1 MGYIIDNSY
10 LNREVEQEGVAPLQ
24 KPQSYEEMVLKN
36 ANWGYNVG
44 DKIGKFSRKYDTQI
58 GDISSMN
65 QEDIDS
71 ERARVQTAMDRIGN
85 AAINNL
91 AIAGST
97 AIGSSLGFVYG
108 LFDALSNGEIDRIW
122 NNEVTNAVDEF
133 QKGVQEDFTIYRDK
147 DFQNQSIWKK
157 LGTSV
162 FWADL
167 IQNMG
172 YAEGMLIPGIGTS
185 KLLTSAPKV
194 VQKIGGALAGA
205 LTEAS
210 TEAIQAKNNKIEEE
224 RRSLD
229 MNYNKLY
236 LQASSDEERQMLS
249 NSYIEALNRI
259 NEDSIKA
266 GNFVF
271 GYNTALLTCTNLI
284 EWNNLFSRGNKS
296 ALKNSSKLRKEI
308 AAQKSKDIT
317 FDKTKNQ
324 FNIKGKGLTIAG
336 EVGRKALDVFSEG
349 FEEVAQDIGQ
359 NTAFNNSD
367 YSTFNDMELNPIY
380 IEKADGVL
388 NSFTQALSEAM
399 KDPETAYTFSLGAM
413 TSIVG
418 TPSLKRY
425 NMKNNKS
432 FIAPTIEGGVFNF
445 AREIHSNMKDYD
457 IRSKAVEEANAL
469 LNNEKIDEMYKG
481 LIRSMSLDDAINTAL
496 YNNDSFN
503 YENFKLAKEVSGLI
517 TLYNIGHTEILDDI
531 IDKASTI
538 SDEDLQQLIDDGA
551 FGEKDLKLEDARK
564 IVNKNAEDLKKLYD
578 SFSETL
584 TSIEA
589 SEQGQKLSKEQ
600 KQNFIYGKLQIENWN
615 KRIDSLINDLFDFH
629 SIFGKQIDRE
639 EFRET
644 ILSSQDFLNEFRGM
658 ISIFDKSM
666 SNYLNGKNPDY
677 KAITPEYIAEMTK
690 ALDDVIRMKKAIYDY
705 SKEMNKVWNNPVT
718 SLEESKYELGNKL
731 YGIYKN
737 SIIEQNKEI
746 LDKISKSNT
755 FSDFLQNLFIN
766 TNEETNSEEITDSE
780 TRNFILDSLA
790 QSEDANIRKAV
801 DIIDEALNF
810 IDFVSEEVDSI
821 TGQNIGAIQTL
832 NVIRDTEYSNL
843 KDLKNNIKN
852 LFKNDAALTKGD
864 RKDILDKI
872 EAYEITENSENK
884 KSSGRK
890 SRFLDKGETGK
901 EGENNEG
908 KEGENGDESGE
919 EASPNEIDFDKMSL
933 KELKDYIYEHN
944 LQDDIPDVNADD
956 LSDKDLKRI
965 LIGQI
970 KDYYKLYNGVE
981 NLDEGDTSIFDG
993 LLKNIDKDETSDKDD
1008 SSEKPESKPKTPIER
1023 KVRNEDIAEGDEGIY
1038 LSGTPEE
1045 TNPQNGI
1052 DITIT
1057 QFKDPTEKF
1066 SNMSGDIYGSEE
1078 NDMVILPE
1086 DAYSVGRLSAK
1097 YNIEEGRK
1105 HNKVEESSN
1114 WRRDLV
1120 IDKVNAGL
1128 GTKSATLEDYI
1139 NSGRLAEKKA
1149 IAESQGHKLPIH
1161 FIVRRNVKNA
1171 DAFAVSNTLFAAV
1184 EEEKGYANITAYNN
1198 EGKPHYY
1205 RVLGVVSAPKVDSED
1220 SEGNSVKRV
1229 DPDLKAFKEACRE
1242 VTKDIKTNDDKHH
1255 SYTVAPYTSNLEH
1268 IFSGRLVTKE
1278 NGKNKVQRSLKE
1290 IVKEDEYKDINIA
1303 AKAGNIELT
1312 IGDKLEGRNVDIN
1325 INNPNDRSGTIWLK
1339 VKEGD
1344 GNIYYKNIR
1353 LRRFNSEFYNSLK
1366 EEERNQNEV
1375 LNKIMNLCYVI
1386 ASNHTDLAV
1395 VNKALSKLHAYLY
1408 IPKNKKITVLT
1419 KLGKVSRGK
1428 EELFFTN
1435 SNKESDIKKDAAALF
1450 NLIMKQNYR
1459 FSIGIADLTLKQL
1472 INSDILTTDLIQ
1484 VHNINH
1490 SFLISEMFPQVT
1502 DSGTTVFLPKE
1513 SEFVKTINVHTGKQ
1527 GYIEGK
1533 SSAYARIGEAFYYKN
1548 DDGTY
1553 DRIIEEDN
1561 GVERRERLN
1570 PNKNTD
1576 KRTIAII
1583 EAYFTIK
1590 NGNAKDTGK
1599 YLDGNYKHRIYSFQ
1613 NGSDIIYLTISPE
1626 TSTNNILT
1634 IREVS
1639 AKELTELNN
1648 EIRKRGTEKEKGKE
1662 SKKKKVS
1669 SKKKREDAAERIK
1682 EALLGKDTETS
1693 EEEKK
1698 ETETKDAKPKATE
1711 VPSTPPV
1718 SSTPKQS
1725 RGRKISTRKPTNK
1738 EEESSKEDTGSSPL
1752 VSKYRKALSNAVRS
1766 NKAFIKAVR
1775 EGKIDGYSGTENIGE
1790 IVDKMLQDKK
1800 MLDILGDMEAN
1811 EVTEDSINQ
1820 YYGTKKKCGR

>member
-65 QEDIDS
+65 QEDVDS

-133 QKGVQEDFTIYRDK
+133 QKGVQEDFTIYRNK

-172 YAEGMLIPGIGTS
+172 YSEGMLIPGIGTS
-185 KLLTSAPKV
+185 KLLTSAPKI

-308 AAQKSKDIT
+308 AAQKSKGIT
-317 FDKTKNQ
+317 FDTNKNQ
-324 FNIKGKGLTIAG
+324 FNIEGKGLTIAG

-349 FEEVAQDIGQ
+349 FEEVSQDIGQ

-380 IEKADGVL
+380 VEKADGVL

-418 TPSLKRY
+418 TPSLRRY
-425 NMKNNKS
+425 NTKNNKS

-445 AREIHSNMKDYD
+445 AREIHSNMKDYN

-531 IDKASTI
+531 IDKASTM
-538 SDEDLQQLIDDGA
+538 SDEDLQQLIDEGA
-551 FGEKDLKLEDARK
+551 FGEKNLKLEDARE
-564 IVNKNAEDLKKLYD
+564 IVNKNAEDLKKLYN

-584 TSIEA
+584 TSMEA
-589 SEQGQKLSKEQ
+589 SKQGQKLSKEQ

-615 KRIDSLINDLFDFH
+615 KRIDGLIDDLFDFH

-639 EFRET
+639 EFRKT
-644 ILSSQDFLNEFRGM
+644 ILSSQDFLNEFRSM
-658 ISIFDKSM
+658 ISKFDKSM

-677 KAITPEYIAEMTK
+677 KAITPEYIDEMTK
-690 ALDDVIRMKKAIYDY
+690 ALDDVIRIKKSIYDY
-705 SKEMNKVWNNPVT
+705 SKDMNNVWNNPVT
-718 SLEESKYELGNKL
+718 ALEESKYELGNKL
-731 YGIYKN
+731 YEIYKN
-737 SIIEQNKEI
+737 NIIEQNKKI
-746 LDKISKSNT
+746 LDKISNPETT
-755 FSDFLQNLFIN
+755 FSEFLQNIFIN
-766 TNEETNSEEITDSE
+766 TNEETNSVEVTDSE

-790 QSEDANIRKAV
+790 QSEDANITKAV
-801 DIIDEALNF
+801 KIIDEALNF
-810 IDFVSEEVDSI
+810 IDFVSEEVDNI

-832 NVIRDTEYSNL
+832 NVIRNTEYSNL
-843 KDLKNNIKN
+843 NDLKKNIIN
-852 LFKNDAALTKGD
+852 LFKNNAALTKKD
-864 RKDILDKI
+864 RKDILNKI

-884 KSSGRK
+884 KSSGRE
-890 SRFLDKGETGK
+890 SRFLDKGETGEK
-901 EGENNEG
+901 KENNEG
-908 KEGENGDESGE
+908 DEGENGDESGE
-919 EASPNEIDFDKMSL
+919 EVNPSQIAFDKMSL

-956 LSDKDLKRI
+956 LPDNELRRV
-965 LIGQI
+965 LIGSI
-970 KDYYKLYNGVE
+970 KDYYELNNGE
-981 NLDEGDTSIFDG
+981 ESSDEGDTSIFDG
-993 LLKNIDKDETSDKDD
+993 LLKNIGKDEDAGEDE
-1008 SSEKPESKPKTPIER
+1008 SSEKPESKPKTPRER
-1023 KVRNEDIAEGDEGIY
+1023 RVRNEDIAEGDEGIY

-1078 NDMVILPE
+1078 NDMVVLPE
-1086 DAYSVGRLSAK
+1086 DAYSVGRLSPK
-1097 YNIEEGRK
+1097 YDIEEGRK
-1105 HNKVEESSN
+1105 HNKVELSSN

-1128 GTKSATLEDYI
+1128 GTKTATLEDYI

-1161 FIVRRNVKNA
+1161 FIVRRNVENA

-1184 EEEKGYANITAYNN
+1184 EEEKEYANITAYNN

-1205 RVLGVVSAPKVDSED
+1205 RVLGVVSAPKIDTED
-1220 SEGNSVKRV
+1220 SKGDAVKRA

-1242 VTKDIKTNDDKHH
+1242 ATKDIKTNDDKHH

-1278 NGKNKVQRSLKE
+1278 NGGDKVQRSLKE
-1290 IVKEDEYKDINIA
+1290 IVKEEEYKDINIA
-1303 AKAGNIELT
+1303 AKAGDIELT

-1353 LRRFNSEFYNSLK
+1353 LRRFNPEFYNSLK

-1395 VNKALSKLHAYLY
+1395 INKALSKLHAYLY

-1513 SEFVKTINVHTGKQ
+1513 SEFVKTIDVHTGKQ

-1533 SSAYARIGEAFYYKN
+1533 SSSYARIGEASYYKN

-1590 NGNAKDTGK
+1590 NGNAKNNDTGK

-1613 NGSDIIYLTISPE
+1613 NGSDTIYLTISPE

-1648 EIRKRGTEKEKGKE
+1648 EIRKKAKEKNEGKIETSKNRRKRAETKVSENLEEALKGKTKEKKEEIKKPKSKE
-1662 SKKKKVS
+1662 SKEISKEETPKESVSTTNTTKKTNRLVTRKKIEKDSSNIS
-1669 SKKKREDAAERIK
+1669 SKYKST
-1682 EALLGKDTETS
+1682 L
-1693 EEEKK
+1693 
-1698 ETETKDAKPKATE
+1698 TKAI
-1711 VPSTPPV
+1711 
-1718 SSTPKQS
+1718 QS
-1725 RGRKISTRKPTNK
+1725 NK
-1738 EEESSKEDTGSSPL
+1738 E
-1752 VSKYRKALSNAVRS
+1752 
-1766 NKAFIKAVR
+1766 FIKAVR
-1775 EGKIDGYSGTENIGE
+1775 EGTLKDYTGLKSIGQ
-1790 IVDKMLQDKK
+1790 IVDKMIQDKDFIK
-1800 MLDILGDMEAN
+1800 ILSDIEAN
-1811 EVTEDSINQ
+1811 KIGEEAISQ
-1820 YYGTKKKCGR
+1820 YVETKLKCGN